1 MSGKKYFSNAG
12 SLQGLMIF
20 QQMACAYHA
29 EAVVEANSELMITLL
44 MN

>member
-20 QQMACAYHA
+20 QQMACAYHT
-29 EAVVEANSELMITLL
+29 EAVVEANSELITLL